1 MNPNWPEVKR
11 LFSAALELELQD
23 RVSFLNKACATDEGL
38 RAEVL
43 TLLAAHEAATDF
55 IDSPALIDIGMI
67 SREEVPDQSVF
78 IGRRIGPYEIVRELG
93 HGGMGTVFLAV
104 RADDQYRKQVAI
116 KLVNRGM
123 DTDLILRRFMMERQ
137 ILANLEHPNIA
148 RLLEGGSTEDGLPYF
163 VMEYIEGQPITQY
176 CDAKLFT
183 TSERLELFRQV
194 CSALQYAHQNLVVHR
209 DIKPSNVLVTA
220 EGVPKLLDFG
230 IAKLLSPGWDAE
242 TGEATASMVQLM
254 TPEYA
259 SPEQLRGLAI
269 TTASDVYSLGLVLY
283 ELLSGHHP
291 YRLPS
296 RQAGEVAKVVLQSEP
311 ERPSV
316 VVSRQQADDRNNPTQ
331 NYEQRTTDNAP
342 RTSKT
347 NAQSVIR
354 SAKSLRGDLDN
365 IVLKALRKEPPRRY
379 ASVQEFSEDIRRH
392 LEGLP
397 VMASPDTFG
406 YRAGKFVQR
415 NKVGV
420 LATAAVVMTLL
431 TATAITT
438 WQAHVARI
446 ERDKAERRFGEVR
459 KLANAVLFKY
469 HDGIEKLPGST
480 PVRQMLVQ
488 DALQYLDALAKESAN
503 DPSLQKELAAAYE
516 KVGDVQGSPFRSNL
530 GNYKGALASHQKAL
544 AIREKLGAVAPLD
557 EQLKLEIARSYGA
570 VGELLQVTGN
580 LSAALEHYDKAFAV
594 FDSLTKRTTDTRHEL
609 SILDVRYGKALAE
622 TGKLKEAVE
631 RFQNGIAIANELSTA
646 NQGDQQLTRA
656 EAFAHISLGDAYVDM
671 GQLKEALAN
680 HRQAFALLSPLV
692 SLTNAQSRRDV
703 AVAYVRVA
711 DVMAKMGDKKGAL
724 QLELKALAEDEEAV
738 KVDPTNALARRDV
751 YIDYYKIAFMQEAI
765 KEMKAALTNQHKCV
779 ALVEAEVAANPAS
792 SESRADLG
800 VAYFRLGEMFEN
812 SANRQEALPNYQKA
826 VEIEESISNADP
838 ANTVARGDLSEDYMK
853 VSDVSLKLGARAK
866 ALEGYRKALA
876 IREELVAKTPD
887 DAEGRT
893 QLARIYE
900 SLGEYFSLVAKNSQ
914 RADDW
919 QEARRL
925 YQQSLDIW
933 NDLQQ
938 RGKLTSDYLKKPSEV
953 KQKIVKCETALR
965 NSMD

>member
-23 RVSFLNKACATDEGL
+23 RVSFLNKACAADEGL

-291 YRLPS
+291 YRLAS
-296 RQAGEVAKVVLQSEP
+296 RQAQEVAKVVLQSEP

-316 VVSRQQADDRNNPTQ
+316 VVSRKQADDRNNPTR
-331 NYEQRTTDNAP
+331 NREQRTTDNAR
-342 RTSKT
+342 RTSKI
-347 NAQSVIR
+347 NPQSAIR
-354 SAKSLRGDLDN
+354 NPKSLRGDLDN
-365 IVLKALRKEPPRRY
+365 IVLKALRKEPERRY

-420 LATAAVVMTLL
+420 LAAVAVIITLL
-431 TATAITT
+431 TATTITA
-438 WQAHVARI
+438 WQAHVARL

-480 PVRQMLVQ
+480 PVRQMLVE

-544 AIREKLGAVAPLD
+544 TIREKLGAVAPSD
-557 EQLKLEIARSYGA
+557 EQLKLELARSYGA

-580 LSAALEHYDKAFAV
+580 LGAALEHYGKAFAV
-594 FDSLTKRTTDTRHEL
+594 FDSLTKRTTDTRREL
-609 SILDVRYGKALAE
+609 SILDVRYGKALAA

-631 RFQNGIAIANELSTA
+631 KFQNGIAIANELSTT
-646 NQGDQQLTRA
+646 NQGDEQLTRA

-680 HRQAFALLSPLV
+680 HRQAFALLGPLV

-711 DVMAKMGDKKGAL
+711 GVMAKMGDKKGAL
-724 QLELKALAEDEEAV
+724 EIELKALAEDEEAA
-738 KVDPTNALARRDV
+738 KADPSNALTRRDV
-751 YIDYYKIAFMQEAI
+751 YIDYYKIAFMQEAVGDL
-765 KEMKAALTNQHKCV
+765 KAALANQHKCV
-779 ALVEAEVAANPAS
+779 ALVEAAVAANPAS
-792 SESRADLG
+792 SESHADLG

-812 SANRQEALPNYQKA
+812 SANRREALPNYQKA
-826 VEIEESISNADP
+826 VEIEESISTADP
-838 ANTVARGDLSEDYMK
+838 ADTVARGDLSEDYMK
-853 VSDVSLKLGARAK
+853 LSDVSLKLGDSAK

-876 IREELVAKTPD
+876 IREALVAKTPD

-900 SLGEYFSLVAKNSQ
+900 SLGDCFSTIAKNDKRVSN
-914 RADDW
+914 W
-919 QEARRL
+919 QEAKRW
-925 YQQSLDIW
+925 YQQSLDVW
-933 NDLQQ
+933 NDLQG
-938 RGKLTSDYLKKPSEV
+938 RGTLTSDYAKKPNEV
-953 KQKIVKCETALR
+953 KQKIVKYEAALR
-965 NSMD
+965 N

>member
-1 MNPNWPEVKR
+1 MNPNWPEVKEV
-11 LFSAALELELQD
+11 FSAALELGLQD
-23 RVSFLNKACATDEGL
+23 RLSFVDNACGGDEGL

-43 TLLAAHEAATDF
+43 ALLAAHEAATDF
-55 IDSPALIDIGMI
+55 IDSPALIDIGMV
-67 SREEVPDQSVF
+67 SPEEVFDQPVF

-104 RADDQYRKQVAI
+104 RADDEYRKQVAI
-116 KLVNRGM
+116 KLINRGM

-163 VMEYIEGQPITQY
+163 IMEYIEGQRITQY
-176 CDAKLFT
+176 CDAQLFT
-183 TSERLELFRQV
+183 TIERLELFRQV

-209 DIKPSNVLVTA
+209 DIKPSNILVTA

-269 TTASDVYSLGLVLY
+269 TTTSDVYSLGLVLY

-291 YRLPS
+291 YRLAS
-296 RQAGEVAKVVLQSEP
+296 RQAEEVARVVLQSEP

-316 VVSRQQADDRNNPTQ
+316 VVSRQQADDRNNATQ
-331 NYEQRTTDNAP
+331 NHEQRTTDNALP
-342 RTSKT
+342 AGKT
-347 NAQSVIR
+347 NPLSAIR
-354 SAKSLRGDLDN
+354 NPKSLRGDLDN
-365 IVLKALRKEPPRRY
+365 IVLKALRKEPERRY
-379 ASVQEFSEDIRRH
+379 ASMQELSEDIRRH

-397 VMASPDTFG
+397 VMASPDTLG

-415 NKVGV
+415 NKIAV
-420 LATAAVVMTLL
+420 LAAAVVVITLL
-431 TATAITT
+431 TATVVTT
-438 WQAHVARI
+438 WQARVARM
-446 ERDKAERRFGEVR
+446 ERDKAQRRFGEVR

-469 HDGIEKLPGST
+469 HDGIERLPGST
-480 PVRQMLVQ
+480 PVREMLVQ
-488 DALQYLDALAKESAN
+488 DALEYLDALAKESAN

-530 GNYKGALASHQKAL
+530 GNYKGALASHQKAQ
-544 AIREKLGAVAPLD
+544 AIREKLVAASPSD
-557 EQLKLEIARSYGA
+557 EQLKLELARSYGA
-570 VGELLQVTGN
+570 VGELLHETGN
-580 LSAALEHYDKAFAV
+580 LAAALEHYDKAFAV
-594 FDSLTKRTTDTRHEL
+594 FDLITKRTADTSREL

-622 TGKLKEAVE
+622 SGKLKEAVE
-631 RFQNGIAIANELSTA
+631 KFQNGIAIANELSTT
-646 NQGDQQLTRA
+646 NQGDQKLVRA

-680 HRQAFALLSPLV
+680 HRQAFALLGPLV
-692 SLTNAQSRRDV
+692 SPTNAQSRRDV

-724 QLELKALAEDEEAV
+724 EMELKALTEDEEAV
-738 KVDPTNALARRDV
+738 KVDPTNALVQRDV
-751 YIDYYKIAFMQEAI
+751 YIDYYKIAFMQEA
-765 KEMKAALTNQHKCV
+765 MGDLKAALANQHRCV
-779 ALVEAEVAANPAS
+779 ALVKAAVVANPAS
-792 SESRADLG
+792 AKSHADLA

-812 SANRQEALPNYQKA
+812 SANRQEALSNYQKA
-826 VEIEESISNADP
+826 VEIEESIANADP
-838 ANTVARGDLSEDYMK
+838 ANTVARGDLSEDLMK
-853 VSDVSLKLGARAK
+853 VSDVSLKLGDRPK

-887 DAEGRT
+887 DVEGRT
-893 QLARIYE
+893 QLARLYE
-900 SLGEYFSLVAKNSQ
+900 SLGDCFSMIAESHK
-914 RADDW
+914 RGPDW
-919 QEARRL
+919 QEAKNR

-933 NDLQQ
+933 NDLQLK
-938 RGKLTSDYLKKPSEV
+938 GTLAPDYAKKPNEV
-953 KQKIVKCETALR
+953 KQKMVKYEAALR
-965 NSMD
+965 N